1 MYDRI
6 LLPTDGSLGMAS
18 AIEQC
23 FHQARESGATIHALF
38 VVDLRAYVML
48 PEETRDRVRDLLAEE
63 GRRALEFLED
73 RAAEEA
79 VDLVAELQ
87 EGVPHE
93 AILRYA
99 EETEVDLIV
108 MGTHGQTG
116 EERHIVGSVAA
127 AVVRFAEVP
136 VMTVRMREE
145 DAAALESEVPEE
157 QRRYI
162 S

>member
-1 MYDRI
+1 MYERI

-18 AIEQC
+18 ANEQC
-23 FHQARESGATIHALF
+23 FHQASLNGATVHALY
-38 VVDLRAYVML
+38 VIDVRAYVML
-48 PEETRDRVRDLLAEE
+48 PEATQGRVRDLLAQE
-63 GRRALEFLED
+63 GQHALDYLEG
-73 RAAEEA
+73 RAAELGVE
-79 VDLVAELQ
+79 LVTELV

-93 AILRYA
+93 AILGYVD
-99 EETEVDLIV
+99 EHDVDLVV

-116 EERHIVGSVAA
+116 EERRIVGSVAE
-127 AVVRFAEVP
+127 AVVRHATVP